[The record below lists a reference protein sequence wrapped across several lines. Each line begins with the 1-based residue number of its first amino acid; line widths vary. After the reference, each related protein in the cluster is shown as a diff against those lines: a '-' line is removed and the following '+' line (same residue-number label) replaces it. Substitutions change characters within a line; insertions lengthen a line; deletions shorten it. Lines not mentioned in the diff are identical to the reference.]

1 MTTAGLIAKK
11 IGMTRM
17 VDPEGRVTPVTLL
30 QVEQQKVTK
39 RLTLEKDGY
48 EAIQVG
54 YQSKAVKHLS
64 KADLGRL
71 NKAGVEEK
79 FCRFKELRLGAGA
92 TAPEL
97 GQSPDF
103 IAALEG
109 VKSIDVTGITKGRGF
124 SGAHVRWNSAVGRMS
139 HGSRFHRS
147 PGSLGMRSTPGR
159 VMKNRHQPGQY
170 GSEQITVL
178 NLDVLD
184 LDQES
189 RVIAVRGSVPG
200 HKDGFLVIRPS
211 IKAKKPT
218 VAKKS

>member
-17 VDPEGRVTPVTLL
+17 IDPQGRVTAVTLL
-30 QVEQQKVTK
+30 QIEQQKVTK
-39 RLTLEKDGY
+39 KLTLEKDGY
-48 EAIQVG
+48 EAFQVG
-54 YQSKAVKHLS
+54 YDVKRAKHLS

-71 NKAGVEEK
+71 NKASVEEK
-79 FCRFKELRLGAGA
+79 FSKFREFRVPSGISS
-92 TAPEL
+92 PEL
-97 GQSPDF
+97 GCSLE
-103 IAALEG
+103 IEALEG
-109 VKSIDVTGITKGRGF
+109 VTAIDVTGITKGRGF

-147 PGSLGMRSTPGR
+147 PGSLGMRSTPGK

-170 GSEQITVL
+170 GAEQITLL

-184 LDQES
+184 LDKDS
-189 RVIAVRGSVPG
+189 KVIAVRGSVPG

-211 IKAKKPT
+211 IKTRNSK
-218 VAKKS
+218 VATKS